1 MLGDDPL
8 AQRLEPQSLRTPGR
22 AARSAGGTR
31 AGAARRAEASPSGS
45 PRSSAVKS
53 GRLGAFRRS
62 EHERVVGDAD
72 ERRRENRRQGDVV
85 VAVVQEPQ
93 VGEEVDDLLLAEV
106 AAAGRAIGRQALA
119 PQRFLVALCVRARG
133 EEDDDLAGVG
143 LAGVDE
149 LAHATRDPLRLAR
162 TPVLAGA
169 PRSSPCR

>member
-1 MLGDDPL
+1 MLGDDSL
-8 AQRLEPQSLRTPGR
+8 AQRLEPQSLGR
-22 AARSAGGTR
+22 PDEPFIALEER
-31 AGAARRAEASPSGS
+31 AQEPLVGRGEPLRQPALERREERP
-45 PRSSAVKS
+45 PRRVPAN
-53 GRLGAFRRS
+53 

-72 ERRRENRRQGDVV
+72 ERRRENRRQCDVV

-93 VGEEVDDLLLAEV
+93 VGEEVDDLLLAEI

-143 LAGVDE
+143 LAGVHE

-162 TPVLAGA
+162 TPVLIGLR
-169 PRSSPCR
+169 RSSPCP